1 MPLIESY
8 DDQIRFSLKSDMKA
22 KLYREA
28 ARRRVSAAD
37 LLRTF
42 IDEGLSRARAER
54 SSEREAR
61 KRA

>member
-1 MPLIESY
+1 MPLIGSY
-8 DDQIRFSLKSDMKA
+8 DDQIRFSLPSAQKA

-54 SSEREAR
+54 GAKREAR
-61 KRA
+61 KSA

>member
-54 SSEREAR
+54 SAEREAR